1 LTILKYNITVKKAPS
16 TDIDAGLFYLFLS
29 VLIVQYSLVHNN
41 FYGRSEVGVAV
52 NLTTEYGRI
61 DISEEAIKV
70 IAGSAAME
78 CYGLVGMASR
88 KQLKDG
94 IAELLGRE
102 NLARGVEVN
111 LDNHRLAIHLYII
124 VSYGTKISEV
134 AHNIQLKVK
143 YVLNEIVGL
152 EVDQVNIVVQGV
164 RVSS

>member
-1 LTILKYNITVKKAPS
+1 MAIQLN
-16 TDIDAGLFYLFLS
+16 
-29 VLIVQYSLVHNN
+29 
-41 FYGRSEVGVAV
+41 
-52 NLTTEYGRI
+52 TEYGHI
-61 DISEEAIKV
+61 DISDEAIAV

-88 KQLKDG
+88 KQFKDG

-111 LDNHRLAIHLYII
+111 LDNNRLAIHLYII

-134 AHNIQLKVK
+134 AHNIQQKVK
-143 YVLNEIVGL
+143 YVLSEIVGL
-152 EVDQVNIVVQGV
+152 EVAEVGVVVQGV

>member
-1 LTILKYNITVKKAPS
+1 MAIKLNTDYGDITIS
-16 TDIDAGLFYLFLS
+16 D
-29 VLIVQYSLVHNN
+29 
-41 FYGRSEVGVAV
+41 
-52 NLTTEYGRI
+52 
-61 DISEEAIKV
+61 EAIAI

-94 IAELLGRE
+94 FAELIGRE

-111 LDNHRLAIHLYII
+111 LENNELSIHLHII

-134 AHNIQLKVK
+134 AHNIQQKVK
-143 YVLNEIVGL
+143 YVLTEVVGL
-152 EVDQVNIVVQGV
+152 EVAYVNISVQGV